1 MEGKVE
7 REREGNDVQQPQRPF
22 LKKNERPKTAVMKFS
37 TEPSDEP
44 TTGSGN
50 TIKDNDMRTP
60 GKTRM
65 ERQDPNFFPHPN
77 TTQSGKTKRQD
88 EI

>member
-1 MEGKVE
+1 ME

-65 ERQDPNFFPHPN
+65 ERQDPDFFPPRQHN
-77 TTQSGKTKRQD
+77 TKRQNKKTR
-88 EI
+88 

>member
-1 MEGKVE
+1 MAWREKWRGKE
-7 REREGNDVQQPQRPF
+7 RETTYSSPRGRSS
-22 LKKNERPKTAVMKFS
+22 KKNERPKTAVMKFS

-65 ERQDPNFFPHPN
+65 ERQDPDFFPPPQHN
-77 TTQSGKTKRQD
+77 TKRQNKKTR
-88 EI
+88 

>member
-1 MEGKVE
+1 ME
-7 REREGNDVQQPQRPF
+7 REREGNDVQQPQRPL
-22 LKKNERPKTAVMKFS
+22 LKKRRETKTAVMKFS

-65 ERQDPNFFPHPN
+65 ERQDPDFFPHPN